1 MIFDVNFSVI
11 LGGFFC
17 ISEGS
22 GAVDRVPVGD
32 TVLMK
37 KRSYLR
43 YIAEIAQL
51 VYPHGS
57 DAESVRRKENVL
69 KRAGAV
75 VAPHCDIPVG

>member
-1 MIFDVNFSVI
+1 M
-11 LGGFFC
+11 
-17 ISEGS
+17 
-22 GAVDRVPVGD
+22 PVGD

-57 DAESVRRKENVL
+57 DTESVRRKENVL